1 MSMLKRL
8 FLLEPSS
15 TEIAILGCLCLLSP
29 GSLKHLIPFTEQKEI
44 DNIQEALFQIL
55 RVSIKCG
62 IRAGQLDEAAGRR
75 KLAAFVSILSD
86 LKTFHLNNMRTW
98 EKFLTFKPKIIE
110 NCETRVSI
118 PKNMED
124 ALVKSIKNIDMYA
137 QINSELTI

>member
-1 MSMLKRL
+1 MRKLL
-8 FLLEPSS
+8 FYLTDIS
-15 TEIAILGCLCLLSP
+15 
-29 GSLKHLIPFTEQKEI
+29 

-137 QINSELTI
+137 QINSELTIEED

>member
-1 MSMLKRL
+1 MFS
-8 FLLEPSS
+8 
-15 TEIAILGCLCLLSP
+15 
-29 GSLKHLIPFTEQKEI
+29 

-55 RVSIKCG
+55 RVSIKCAV
-62 IRAGQLDEAAGRR
+62 RAGQIDEAAGRR

-110 NCETRVSI
+110 NSESRVRI

-124 ALVKSIKNIDMYA
+124 ALVKSIQNIDMYT
-137 QINSELTI
+137 QLNSDSELTSVTEE